1 MFENQRKKRTEK
13 KKELKEKR
21 KLEESYIN
29 GNCKN
34 KRKHID

>member
-29 GNCKN
+29 CKN